1 MKNKNIAI
9 LIVIVVVASVVI
21 FGALQKKQTIKKDEL
36 DVSNLNKVGN
46 IKDQYGRVKDVK
58 TAPNGWLVT
67 VDYIYRNPNW
77 IPGGSESFFLSTNV
91 RTSELS
97 IKNDETK
104 FFKCGGNKDIS
115 YGPVVPSKVEEFI
128 SQIKKELLEREPSY
142 VFDVTDNTID
152 VIYTQCLP

>member
-1 MKNKNIAI
+1 M
-9 LIVIVVVASVVI
+9 
-21 FGALQKKQTIKKDEL
+21 
-36 DVSNLNKVGN
+36 
-46 IKDQYGRVKDVK
+46 
-58 TAPNGWLVT
+58 
-67 VDYIYRNPNW
+67 NW
-77 IPGGSESFFLSTNV
+77 IPGGSESFFLSTNA
-91 RTSELS
+91 RTSELL

-115 YGPVVPSKVEEFI
+115 YGPVVQSKVEEFI